1 MNILDRLIGRTI
13 LYSTLVVLAIL
24 LGLFTFF
31 EFVDKLGDLGQAN
44 FNLYEV
50 TKYVLL
56 SLPRTAYQLFPMA
69 ALLGTTVGLSSM
81 ALDSELVAMRAAG
94 VSVMRIVGSVMKVGL
109 VFVLAAMFIGEY
121 VAPASE
127 SLAQRGRA
135 EALHVGVQKGG
146 GVIWL
151 RDGSAFI
158 SIGEVLPDLSVLHIN
173 IYEFDAARLLRHT
186 YARSGHFDQGHW
198 RLRDVH
204 ETALDGEHVHAT
216 QRSAGDWR
224 SVVDPTVLGV
234 FAVRPESLSAWN
246 LLRYIHHL
254 ERNNQET
261 KRYELA
267 FWYKIV
273 APLTTGVMVL
283 LAVPFVFTQPRSAGM
298 GLRLFLGIMV
308 GLSFY
313 VINRGFGFFNVL
325 QGLPPILGA
334 VLPTALF
341 MVLALLMLRR
351 VA

>member
-13 LYSTLVVLAIL
+13 LYSTLVVFAVL

-44 FNLYEV
+44 FDLHEV

-56 SLPRTAYQLFPMA
+56 GLPRTAYQLFPMA

-94 VSVMRIVGSVMKVGL
+94 VSLLQIVGSVMKVGL
-109 VFVLAAMFIGEY
+109 IFVLSAMFVGEFI
-121 VAPASE
+121 APASE
-127 SLAQRGRA
+127 NLAQRGRA
-135 EALHVGVQKGG
+135 EALHVGVQQGG
-146 GVIWL
+146 DGIWL
-151 RDGSAFI
+151 RDGGAFI
-158 SIGEVLPDLSVLHIN
+158 NIGEVLPDLSVLHVN

-186 YARSGHFDQGHW
+186 YAGSGQFDEGYWQ
-198 RLRDVH
+198 LRDVR
-204 ETALDGEHVHAT
+204 ETVLEGERVRAS
-216 QRSAGDWR
+216 QRPSGTWR
-224 SVVDPTVLGV
+224 SVVDPSVLGV
-234 FAVRPESLSAWN
+234 FAVKPEGLSAWN
-246 LLRYIHHL
+246 LSRYIRHL

-261 KRYELA
+261 KRYKLA
-267 FWYKIV
+267 FWYKVV

-298 GLRLFLGIMV
+298 GLRLFLGIMG

-313 VINRGFGFFNVL
+313 VVNRGFGFFNVL
-325 QGLPPILGA
+325 QGLPPVFGA
-334 VLPTALF
+334 VLPTLLF
-341 MVLALLMLRR
+341 LALALLMLRR